1 MPAEGINMRFSTS
14 IFQIHIF
21 FTKGITMTERIDL
34 CSCYEP
40 IFYPS
45 RDVLD
50 EWSVPKT
57 REPFYGTELD
67 GTTHFYIGNTRIK
80 VSEHFNN
87 RGKAIGN
94 LLEDV
99 ISFSKNLSL

>member
-1 MPAEGINMRFSTS
+1 
-14 IFQIHIF
+14 
-21 FTKGITMTERIDL
+21 MTERIDL

-40 IFYPS
+40 VFYPP
-45 RDVLD
+45 REVLD
-50 EWSVPKT
+50 EWAERNNPKT
-57 REPFYGTELD
+57 PEPYYGTELD
-67 GTTHFYIGNTRIK
+67 GTTHFYTGNTRIK
-80 VSEHFNN
+80 VSEHFND

>member
-1 MPAEGINMRFSTS
+1 
-14 IFQIHIF
+14 
-21 FTKGITMTERIDL
+21 MTERIDL

-40 IFYPS
+40 IFYPPK
-45 RDVLD
+45 RVLE
-50 EWSVPKT
+50 EWAEWNNTKT
-57 REPFYGTELD
+57 SESYYGTELD

-80 VSEHFNN
+80 VSEHFND

-94 LLEDV
+94 LLENV

>member
-1 MPAEGINMRFSTS
+1 MN
-14 IFQIHIF
+14 
-21 FTKGITMTERIDL
+21 ERIDF

-40 IFYPS
+40 IFYPPKS
-45 RDVLD
+45 VLD
-50 EWSVPKT
+50 EWSIPKAP
-57 REPFYGTELD
+57 EPYYGTELD

-80 VSEHFNN
+80 VSEHFND
-87 RGKAIGN
+87 RGKGIGN

>member
-1 MPAEGINMRFSTS
+1 MN
-14 IFQIHIF
+14 
-21 FTKGITMTERIDL
+21 ERIDL

-40 IFYPS
+40 VFYPP
-45 RDVLD
+45 RDILEEWA
-50 EWSVPKT
+50 EWSIPKT
-57 REPFYGTELD
+57 PEPFYGTELD

-80 VSEHFNN
+80 VSEHFND